1 MVCTIVSDEEAPI
14 NFAKHPHKY
23 CGILRRQ
30 AWWFWGARKYL
41 DDGMRV
47 FQNTRRATPTPFLQ
61 NSCCN
66 NYSIYSFAPAA
77 FCSHASG
84 REIFVG
90 WYHGKKI
97 DPAYIFQSLILKQW
111 PKNTVVCCVPNA
123 NALSYCGSCFSLWHL
138 WTSSYYAKCTHMFP
152 QGSLSLVPVELINF
166 PSSA

>member
-30 AWWFWGARKYL
+30 AWWFVSAQKYL

-66 NYSIYSFAPAA
+66 NYSILLPQCPMQMHFHIVGAV
-77 FCSHASG
+77 FHCDICG
-84 REIFVG
+84 RLHTMQNVPICF
-90 WYHGKKI
+90 
-97 DPAYIFQSLILKQW
+97 
-111 PKNTVVCCVPNA
+111 PKG
-123 NALSYCGSCFSLWHL
+123 L
-138 WTSSYYAKCTHMFP
+138 
-152 QGSLSLVPVELINF
+152 SLSFQLSWSISQVLRKLQRNSCKNF
-166 PSSA
+166 SGISEWLLRFREAHIPLLQLLLPC